1 MGVQVARARVARM
14 VAAACLA
21 DGQIVRLD
29 TARRALF
36 ELIEPVL
43 GGSTGEGGW
52 DEKDEEEEE
61 EEAADVRCSMTPM
74 VRMAGGVLLEHV
86 VQEQLRCAGSKSV
99 LQKFE
104 EEMVRRGVW
113 GALVSS
119 MATSVGVRPK
129 GSRDAA
135 ARVSLARALVMTS
148 AYSEKLHAWAIR
160 VPGYA
165 AAWTPSGDV
174 SSDDADDV
182 DAMVLRAAWSALRV
196 CAGEDTPRHVRF
208 LREVFCGRGADGLT
222 ECVSTLEM
230 TERLCRALEDRDG
243 NRHNG
248 NRHNGCTGY
257 TGDLD
262 TVDRI
267 EGLRAVVRER
277 ILAAERARVV
287 AEDTPRRLSTLPEV
301 ERLRHVDRMLKGL
314 CGACGVGGTTT
325 TNGKCD

>member
-1 MGVQVARARVARM
+1 
-14 VAAACLA
+14 
-21 DGQIVRLD
+21 
-29 TARRALF
+29 
-36 ELIEPVL
+36 
-43 GGSTGEGGW
+43 
-52 DEKDEEEEE
+52 
-61 EEAADVRCSMTPM
+61 
-74 VRMAGGVLLEHV
+74 
-86 VQEQLRCAGSKSV
+86 
-99 LQKFE
+99 
-104 EEMVRRGVW
+104 
-113 GALVSS
+113 
-119 MATSVGVRPK
+119 
-129 GSRDAA
+129 
-135 ARVSLARALVMTS
+135 
-148 AYSEKLHAWAIR
+148 
-160 VPGYA
+160 
-165 AAWTPSGDV
+165 
-174 SSDDADDV
+174 
-182 DAMVLRAAWSALRV
+182 
-196 CAGEDTPRHVRF
+196 
-208 LREVFCGRGADGLT
+208 
-222 ECVSTLEM
+222 M